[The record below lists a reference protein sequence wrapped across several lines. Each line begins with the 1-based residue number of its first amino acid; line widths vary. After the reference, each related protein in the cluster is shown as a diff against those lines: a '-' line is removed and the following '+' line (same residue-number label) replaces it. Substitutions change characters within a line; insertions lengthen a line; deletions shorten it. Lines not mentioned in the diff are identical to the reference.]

1 LVSALLNEI
10 SDEWLTAKVYLNM
23 DNQPQPSV

>member
-1 LVSALLNEI
+1 LLNEI

>member
-1 LVSALLNEI
+1 LLNEI
-10 SDEWLTAKVYLNM
+10 SDEWQTAKVYLNM